1 MKILIFIQFLIP
13 VLILVS
19 LLTLSPKHGN
29 HEVDENPN
37 FHSLFDPCFDSRN
50 LCLHYHQNM
59 VIMRLMKIQIFIQF
73 LIPVLILVSLL
84 TLSPKH
90 GNHEVDENPNFH
102 SLFDPCFD
110 PSIFANTITKTW

>member
-1 MKILIFIQFLIP
+1 MVIMRLMKIQIFIQF
-13 VLILVS
+13 LILVS

-37 FHSLFDPCFDSRN
+37 FF
-50 LCLHYHQNM
+50 
-59 VIMRLMKIQIFIQF
+59 QF
-73 LIPVLILVSLL
+73 LILVSLL

-90 GNHEVDENPNFH
+90 GNHEADENPNFH
-102 SLFDPCFD
+102 SIFD

>member
-1 MKILIFIQFLIP
+1 MKIQIFIHFLIP

-37 FHSLFDPCFDSRN
+37 FHSLFDPCFDSS
-50 LCLHYHQNM
+50 
-59 VIMRLMKIQIFIQF
+59 IFANTI
-73 LIPVLILVSLL
+73 
-84 TLSPKH
+84 TKH

-110 PSIFANTITKTW
+110 SSIFANTITKTW